1 MVCSLGKT
9 RSKEKIGG
17 GSEDMIKKKKLNIY
31 LRASGLKI
39 IKN

>member
-17 GSEDMIKKKKLNIY
+17 GSEDMIKKKKKQYIFE
-31 LRASGLKI
+31 SQW
-39 IKN
+39 IKNN

>member
-17 GSEDMIKKKKLNIY
+17 GSEDMIKKKKQYIFE
-31 LRASGLKI
+31 SQW
-39 IKN
+39 IKNN

>member
-17 GSEDMIKKKKLNIY
+17 GSEDMIKKKNNIY